1 MDNKYYTVKQIA
13 DACNTYKKRIER
25 YIESHEI
32 KESYRD
38 GAHNTKYYDEN
49 VYKQIMLDLGSNA
62 FVKADTAKSLI
73 ESQNVIQNELAE
85 KNKQI
90 DRLMKLLETEQ
101 AHNKELENQAKL
113 IESAK
118 NEEIG
123 AIRDELEALLKE
135 SNKNMTEAQKSL
147 ESTKNSEIEHVKH
160 IQELENTINEL
171 KEENRNLK
179 QQTRHEPKKRWFQ
192 FWK

>member
-1 MDNKYYTVKQIA
+1 MGNTYYTIKQIA

-38 GAHNTKYYDEN
+38 GSHNTKYYDEN
-49 VYKQIMLDLGSNA
+49 VYKQITLDLGSNA
-62 FVKADTAKSLI
+62 FVKVNTANGLI
-73 ESQNVIQNELAE
+73 ESQSVLQNELTE

-90 DRLMKLLETEQ
+90 DRLMALLETEQ
-101 AHNKELENQAKL
+101 THTKELENQVKM

-118 NEEIG
+118 KEETG
-123 AIRDELEALLKE
+123 AIQAKLDAFIDEA
-135 SNKNMTEAQKSL
+135 NKNIANYQKSL
-147 ESTKNSEIEHVKH
+147 ESTKKAEIEHVKR
-160 IQELENTINEL
+160 IRELEQQIEDL
-171 KEENRNLK
+171 KKPE
-179 QQTRHEPKKRWFQ
+179 KKWYQ